1 MPIRRYE
8 MPWRHAYEAYAGL
21 AWGIALMFFTA
32 VGAIGQLPHV
42 LAFSLSIACLG
53 IDKRR
58 PKN

>member
-32 VGAIGQLPHV
+32 VGSTGQLPRV
-42 LAFSLSIACLG
+42 LAFPDRKSVV
-53 IDKRR
+53 
-58 PKN
+58 